1 MLQILC
7 DQITDADILFIP
19 RKLERQSEN
28 IFSFSCSHVQTTSIN
43 KSVSQIQAVKT
54 KKKTL
59 KLQQSVTLLGPLVSL
74 RASDAVRQLGR

>member
-1 MLQILC
+1 MQILC

-43 KSVSQIQAVKT
+43 KSVSQTQAVK
-54 KKKTL
+54 KKKTT
-59 KLQQSVTLLGPLVSL
+59 KAAAVSHSARAARFLTGL
-74 RASDAVRQLGR
+74 RRG